1 MAKMTRQQQKA
12 MFAKWGFD
20 LTKFKPQG
28 FEKVLTE
35 LEIPQASVKEDIGTL
50 LDNTQYRRG
59 FTWVGDGIEITTSNN
74 PITGE
79 YSNPRMRSAEKD
91 YASYIGIEGDRA
103 KVLKAVKAIKMN
115 KNYIKAES
123 PEERDFI

>member
-1 MAKMTRQQQKA
+1 MPKMTRQQQKA

-20 LTKFKPQG
+20 LTTFKPQG
-28 FEKVLTE
+28 FEKVLRE
-35 LEIPQASVKEDIGTL
+35 LEIPEANVKEDIGTL

-59 FTWVGDGIEITTSNN
+59 FTWAGDGIEITTSNN

-79 YSNPRMRSAEKD
+79 YSNPKMRSPQKD

-103 KVLKAVKAIKMN
+103 KVLKAVKSIKIN
-115 KNYIKAES
+115 ANDIKDES
-123 PEERDFI
+123 KEIRSFI